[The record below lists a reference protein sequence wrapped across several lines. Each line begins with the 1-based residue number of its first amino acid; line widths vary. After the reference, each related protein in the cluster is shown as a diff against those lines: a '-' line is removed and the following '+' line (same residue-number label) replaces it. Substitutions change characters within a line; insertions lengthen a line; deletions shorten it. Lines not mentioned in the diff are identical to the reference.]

1 MAAIRVA
8 KIGLVDGTL
17 NHAALRWPPQL
28 DLDAVN
34 DQADRMRRF
43 PLEFGHGLL
52 ERRRSMF
59 LGTGHDESRVLR
71 SEIGSSPAPEADRRR
86 ADVVGRRA
94 PGKLECPVTRA
105 QRILDEVRRLP
116 TEERMDV
123 LQGVVDLVAPTLSP
137 EQEKGL
143 VDAIAE
149 ADKGDLVDGVATF
162 AKLRGRVRD
171 EG

>member
-1 MAAIRVA
+1 
-8 KIGLVDGTL
+8 
-17 NHAALRWPPQL
+17 
-28 DLDAVN
+28 
-34 DQADRMRRF
+34 
-43 PLEFGHGLL
+43 
-52 ERRRSMF
+52 
-59 LGTGHDESRVLR
+59 
-71 SEIGSSPAPEADRRR
+71 
-86 ADVVGRRA
+86 
-94 PGKLECPVTRA
+94 VTRA

>member
-1 MAAIRVA
+1 M
-8 KIGLVDGTL
+8 
-17 NHAALRWPPQL
+17 
-28 DLDAVN
+28 
-34 DQADRMRRF
+34 
-43 PLEFGHGLL
+43 
-52 ERRRSMF
+52 
-59 LGTGHDESRVLR
+59 
-71 SEIGSSPAPEADRRR
+71 
-86 ADVVGRRA
+86 
-94 PGKLECPVTRA
+94 TRA